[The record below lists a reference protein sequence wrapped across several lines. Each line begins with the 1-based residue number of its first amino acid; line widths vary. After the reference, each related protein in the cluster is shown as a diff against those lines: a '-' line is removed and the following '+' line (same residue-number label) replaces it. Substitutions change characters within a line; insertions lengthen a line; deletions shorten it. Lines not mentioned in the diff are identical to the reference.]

1 MHKYDIELN
10 ADKPD
15 VLNMMYDSC
24 RNGSEILEV
33 GCGNGRLTRRLC
45 EKGCRVSI
53 VEKDPILYGMASVYA
68 DEGICGDAMNVLPE
82 AFLGRT
88 FDYIIFA
95 VVLEHL

>member
-33 GCGNGRLTRRLC
+33 GCGNGRLNQLQRW
-45 EKGCRVSI
+45 
-53 VEKDPILYGMASVYA
+53 
-68 DEGICGDAMNVLPE
+68 
-82 AFLGRT
+82 
-88 FDYIIFA
+88 
-95 VVLEHL
+95 